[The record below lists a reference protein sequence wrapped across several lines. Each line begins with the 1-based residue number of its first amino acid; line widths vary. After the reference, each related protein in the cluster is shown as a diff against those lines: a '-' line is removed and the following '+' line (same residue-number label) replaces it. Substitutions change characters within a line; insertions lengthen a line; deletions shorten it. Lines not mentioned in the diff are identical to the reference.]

1 MSTKS
6 DGWRMIQIEPR
17 EHHAAVKIFRNH
29 LSIDDR
35 LSVAKEIVKTR
46 SDELCRAYKNLIG
59 VSCGY
64 RIKSGKQQGD
74 RKLLR
79 KPCVIFVVD
88 GKWEE
93 KQEDSDQALPA
104 YLYAFWQVGDRRR
117 LCAVPTDVDDVSD
130 YAAIEPQS
138 APGGIEVPDEIG
150 SPEPGCVACAVERS
164 SQANQS
170 YLISARHVLSLSEK
184 LHPVQ
189 RNSEVRLRTIRD
201 RIGKTLQITGTL
213 QDQPAV
219 SLDAQLAKVVNLAA
233 ARQALGAIRFSAFAA
248 HEGDIPDQY
257 WVLTPRGAIKLKK
270 RQVIGAEPP
279 INYHRDGIREVI
291 HEELVE
297 SVFGTSDTTI
307 SGDSGS
313 PVATNKSGGVLLG
326 MHIAG
331 SNARAYAIPAWQL
344 LSPKNYQRAA
354 ASETWRLLNPDELE
368 IATAAAPAGIDPL
381 PELLVNHRFNN
392 SVVWRLASD
401 GLRIADASPEI
412 TQGPPQTVD
421 RVWQDFGTSIQ
432 RWAGHFDVP
441 VELII
446 ATICTESGGRADA
459 VRQEPGYLSD
469 QTTPN
474 KVSAGLMQTL
484 ISTARETLRQPG
496 IDRTWLLDPD
506 NSIRAGTAYIDRQ
519 RTSTAL
525 DPPKVACAYNAGSLR
540 PNDAPGNRWKM
551 RQFPRDTSQHADR
564 FVAWFNDCFRL
575 FRELGA
581 PAASSFFGR
590 F

>member
-1 MSTKS
+1 MTTKP
-6 DGWRMIQIEPR
+6 DGWRVFQMEPR
-17 EHHAAVKIFRNH
+17 EHRAAVKTFTNY
-29 LSIDDR
+29 LGVDDR
-35 LSVAKEIVKTR
+35 LSIAKEIVKTR
-46 SDELCRAYKNLIG
+46 TDELCRAYKNLIG

-64 RIKSGKQQGD
+64 RIKTGKQQGD
-74 RKLLR
+74 RKLVR
-79 KPCVIFVVD
+79 KPCVIFIVD
-88 GKWEE
+88 GKWDKNHEE
-93 KQEDSDQALPA
+93 PEQALPA
-104 YLYAFWQVGDRRR
+104 YLYAFWDVGGRRR

-138 APGGIEVPDEIG
+138 APSGIEVPDEIVG
-150 SPEPGCVACAVERS
+150 AEPGCVACAVERS

-170 YLISARHVLSLSEK
+170 YLISARHVFSLSEK
-184 LHPVQ
+184 LHPEQ
-189 RNSEVRLRTIRD
+189 RNSEVRLRTNRD
-201 RIGKTLQITGTL
+201 RVGRTLQITGAL
-213 QDQPAV
+213 QDLPPI
-219 SLDAQLAKVVNLAA
+219 SFDAQLAKVVHVDA
-233 ARQALGAIRFSAFAA
+233 ARRALGAIRFSAFAA
-248 HEGDIPDQY
+248 HEGDISDQY
-257 WVLTPRGAIKLKK
+257 WVLTPRGAIKLKR
-270 RQVIGAEPP
+270 RQVIGGEPP
-279 INYHRDGIREVI
+279 INYHRDGIRQVI

-297 SVFGTSDTTI
+297 SVFATSDTTMP
-307 SGDSGS
+307 GDSGS
-313 PVATNKSGGVLLG
+313 PVTTEKSGGVLLG

-331 SNARAYAIPAWQL
+331 SDTRAYAIPSWQL

-368 IATAAAPAGIDPL
+368 IAAAEAVAGIDPL

-401 GLRIADASPEI
+401 GVRIADASPEV
-412 TQGPPQTVD
+412 TAGPPQTVR
-421 RVWQDFGTSIQ
+421 RVWEDFGSSIQ
-432 RWAGHFDVP
+432 RWAIHFNVP

-446 ATICTESGGRADA
+446 ATICTESSGRSDA

-484 ISTARETLRQPG
+484 ISTARETLREPG

-506 NSIRAGTAYIDRQ
+506 NSIRAGTVYIDRQ
-519 RTSTAL
+519 RASTAL

-575 FRELGA
+575 FEELGA
-581 PAASSFFGR
+581 PSGPSFVGR